1 MADSRKA
8 VSNAGP
14 LIHLSEVGCFELLR
28 VFSRLYIPE
37 RIYAEVCIEGMPG
50 DRELR
55 AAGYVEVLKVSSE
68 EREEVGKRL
77 EVKLDEGEVAA
88 LALCRRLGEVVFLTD
103 DLAARGAGKQLGL
116 EVHGSAGVIA
126 RAYREG
132 LIELQSAK
140 QSLERLYSVSNL
152 FVTKAIIEE
161 AIRDLEAYSGKN

>member
-1 MADSRKA
+1 MADSREA

-14 LIHLSEVGCFELLR
+14 LIHLSEVGCFELLQM
-28 VFSRLYIPE
+28 FSRLYIPE
-37 RIYAEVCIEGMPG
+37 RIHEEVCIEGMPG

-55 AAGYVEVLKVSSE
+55 AAAYVEVLKVTSE
-68 EREEVGKRL
+68 ELEEVRKHL
-77 EVKLDEGEVAA
+77 EVKLDEGEVGA

-103 DLAARGAGKQLGL
+103 DLAAREVGKQSGL

-152 FVTKAIIEE
+152 FVAKAIIEE
-161 AIRDLEAYSGKN
+161 AISDLEAYSPL

>member
-1 MADSRKA
+1 MADSSEA

-14 LIHLSEVGCFELLR
+14 LIHLSEVGSFELLQ

-37 RIYAEVCIEGMPG
+37 RIHEEVCIEGMPG

-55 AAGYVEVLKVSSE
+55 AAGYIEVLKVS
-68 EREEVGKRL
+68 REELEEVSRRL

-88 LALCRRLGEVVFLTD
+88 LALCRRLEVAVFLTD

-126 RAYREG
+126 RAYRDG

-140 QSLERLYSVSNL
+140 QSLEGLYSVSNL

-161 AIRDLEAYSGKN
+161 AMRELEANRG